1 MNGQQRHNASMNGQ
15 QSQKVSMNGQQSQ
28 KVSMN
33 GLPYNNNKNYYK
45 YKSHNS
51 SHKNI
56 CTKYATSHF
65 LNVPGS
71 KQN

>member
-1 MNGQQRHNASMNGQ
+1 MNGQ
-15 QSQKVSMNGQQSQ
+15 QSQKVSMNGQQNQ
-28 KVSMN
+28 KVSIN

-56 CTKYATSHF
+56 CWTF
-65 LNVPGS
+65 LHGGMNILYILFSV
-71 KQN
+71 QLV

>member
-1 MNGQQRHNASMNGQ
+1 MNGQ

-51 SHKNI
+51 SHKNNNQ
-56 CTKYATSHF
+56 A
-65 LNVPGS
+65 
-71 KQN
+71 